1 MKDSGLL
8 LTKTEYD
15 NLYKYFDKNY
25 DDQVSFHEF
34 ISFFRCIYFIIS
46 YSIYSY
52 HFFH

>member
-34 ISFFRCIYFIIS
+34 ISFFRS
-46 YSIYSY
+46 QLSENRNNKVL
-52 HFFH
+52 

>member
-34 ISFFRCIYFIIS
+34 ISFFRCIYFIV
-46 YSIYSY
+46 SILFILF
-52 HFFH
+52 FFH